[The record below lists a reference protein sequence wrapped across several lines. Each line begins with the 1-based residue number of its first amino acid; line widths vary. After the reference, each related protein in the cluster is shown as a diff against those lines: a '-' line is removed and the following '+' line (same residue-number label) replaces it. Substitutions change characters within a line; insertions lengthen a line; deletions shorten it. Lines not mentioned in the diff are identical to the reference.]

1 MGCDYYIQ
9 KILRIYFEDND
20 YLSFVVDRERGYY
33 FNIYDEDEEDY
44 ETKLNEYIKE
54 CLTPKMDPIIIYDNQ
69 FKNSTYE
76 TKYKSI
82 VENFMKDCGRLFSD
96 ITKIIK
102 VEVRSERN

>member
-9 KILRIYFEDND
+9 KMLRIYFEDD
-20 YLSFVVDRERGYY
+20 YLNCLLDRERGYY

-44 ETKLNEYIKE
+44 ETKVNEYRRK
-54 CLTPKMDPIIIYDNQ
+54 CLTPKMESILIYNNQ
-69 FKNSTYE
+69 FNNSTYE

-102 VEVRSERN
+102 LEVRYERN